1 MVISVMQ
8 YIEGFKVNK
17 CPSDI
22 YISDISDNLLQVFF
36 RRISRTAKVFRS
48 TSQNGSEPSYL

>member
-22 YISDISDNLLQVFF
+22 FYLLQVFF
-36 RRISRTAKVFRS
+36 RRISRTTAKVFHS